1 VAALLAGALSPGPA
15 TLQARVPTEPGHE
28 APADLAD
35 LLALLPQ
42 ADLCLQDEVQL
53 ALHPTLTRLWC
64 RRGRLGQRRVQA
76 PGDNRRVYGFGLVD
90 WRDGW
95 LDTELAPGRTAGPFC
110 VQLARAVARSQAC
123 GRIAIVICDNLG
135 THTSKR
141 SVLVR
146 QVLSACEGVLYLVY
160 TPAYDPDAN
169 PIEWLFRATRREVTH
184 NHHRW
189 EMARLMEDAESHF
202 EQLRA
207 NPAKVL
213 GQIGSPGAAIAP
225 SAAPFKAA
233 A

>member
-1 VAALLAGALSPGPA
+1 VAALLAGAISPGPA
-15 TLQARVPTEPGHE
+15 TLQARVPTEPWDQ

-42 ADLCLQDEVQL
+42 ADLYLQDEVQL

-95 LDTELAPGRTAGPFC
+95 FDAQLAPGRTAGPFC
-110 VQLARAVARSQAC
+110 VQLARAVARSQAR

-135 THTSKR
+135 THTPKR

-202 EQLRA
+202 ERLRA
-207 NPAKVL
+207 DPAKVL
-213 GQIGSPGAAIAP
+213 RQIGSPGAAIAP
-225 SAAPFKAA
+225 PAVPFKAA